1 MSILPIG
8 RRHLTLLT
16 YHAQHLHPNRNAC
29 AWSVQAANEGSDYD
43 TVRQSDL
50 DQVILQEKD
59 LEIDQLKVQLEHAQ
73 LKSQLQIA
81 ELNEQMQEIQVSTSW
96 S

>member
-1 MSILPIG
+1 M
-8 RRHLTLLT
+8 
-16 YHAQHLHPNRNAC
+16 
-29 AWSVQAANEGSDYD
+29 QAANEGSDYD